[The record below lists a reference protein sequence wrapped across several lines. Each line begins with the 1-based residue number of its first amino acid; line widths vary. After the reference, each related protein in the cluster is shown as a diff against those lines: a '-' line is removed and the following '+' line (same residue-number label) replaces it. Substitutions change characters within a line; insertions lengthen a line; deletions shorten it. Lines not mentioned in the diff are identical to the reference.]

1 MYPQPGGHSPTR
13 EERHANDTAPYA
25 RSRLSDH
32 WPYMSR
38 ERGDSND
45 SGSTLTEY
53 SLG

>member
-1 MYPQPGGHSPTR
+1 
-13 EERHANDTAPYA
+13 
-25 RSRLSDH
+25 
-32 WPYMSR
+32 MSH